1 LRGCRTYLLPRSKRS
16 ADSGGLAAFWRRR
29 GPLACLL
36 FPISLLFAVLV
47 AARRALFLLGVLR
60 RGTLPV
66 PVVIVG
72 NLSVGGTGKT
82 PLVIH
87 LAQAFRQAGRSPG
100 IISRGYRG
108 AADDVVEVAPDSD
121 PARVGDE
128 PLLLAQRSGCPVF
141 VGRDRNAAARALLAV
156 HPDCD
161 LLLSDDGLQHYR
173 LPRAVEIAVFDERG
187 VMNGWCL
194 PAGPLREPVSRL
206 QGVDAVV
213 LNGRIASPALASDR
227 PLFAMRLQ
235 GRVFRR
241 LDDPTIECG
250 AAELAG
256 RVLHAVAGI
265 GAPQRF
271 FDQLRGLGIDFVEH
285 AFADHHDFRAED
297 LAFGG
302 GSILTTE
309 KDAVKLAHLPLPLPV
324 WVLPVTAEVS
334 PDLAVFVL
342 EKLDGRPPA

>member
-1 LRGCRTYLLPRSKRS
+1 
-16 ADSGGLAAFWRRR
+16 LAAVWRQR

-36 FPISLLFAVLV
+36 FPVSLLFAALA
-47 AARRALFLLGVLR
+47 AARRELFHLGILR
-60 RGTLPV
+60 PGTLPV
-66 PVVIVG
+66 PVVVVG

-82 PLVIH
+82 PLVVH
-87 LAQAFRQAGRSPG
+87 LAHALRQAGHRPG

-108 AADDVVEVAPDSD
+108 EGGDVVEVAPDSD

-128 PLLLAQRSGCPVF
+128 PLLLALRSGSPVF
-141 VGRDRNAAARALLAV
+141 VGRDRCAAARALLVA

-173 LPRAVEIAVFDERG
+173 LPRAVEIVVFDERG

-206 QGVDAVV
+206 KGVDAVV
-213 LNGRIASPALASDR
+213 LNGPAASPALASGR

-235 GRVFRR
+235 GSVFHR

-250 AAELAG
+250 AAELTG
-256 RVLHAVAGI
+256 RTLHAVAGI

-271 FDQLRGLGIDFVEH
+271 FDQLRGLGMDFVEH
-285 AFADHHDFRAED
+285 AFADHHDFGTED
-297 LAFGG
+297 LAFAC
-302 GSILTTE
+302 GSILATE
-309 KDAVKLAHLPLPLPV
+309 KDAVKLARLSLSLPV

-334 PDLAVFVL
+334 PDLAAFVL